1 MTSPPDPALTEAEQ
15 AAFLQSI
22 ARVRS
27 AAGRALR
34 AAQTNAVQGTAAHG
48 TGAIATGQAPNATES
63 PAQAAVDFI
72 AHLHQVL
79 DTVAEQART
88 NGPQPACQAGCAHCC
103 HLRVE
108 ATDPEVLHI
117 AQHLHTLPSAD
128 QATTL
133 RRLRQHAAAVSVGT
147 TRQPCSF
154 LVHDRCAI
162 YSVRPAACR
171 KAHSLSAAHCAEQSP
186 TIPQNLRLL
195 VDAEALMAGTALAYR
210 DQPLPASAHEL
221 NAAVLAA
228 LDGTASPPAGA
239 LLRWYR
245 GDEGALALR
254 GTPP

>member
-1 MTSPPDPALTEAEQ
+1 MTSPTAPALTEAEQ

-22 ARVRS
+22 ARVRN

-48 TGAIATGQAPNATES
+48 TGAIATGQAPDATES
-63 PAQAAVDFI
+63 AAQAAVDFI
-72 AHLHQVL
+72 AQLHQGL

-117 AQHLHTLPSAD
+117 AQHLQTLPSAD

-133 RRLRQHAAAVSVGT
+133 RRLQQHAAAASVGT

-186 TIPQNLRLL
+186 TIPQNPVSYTHL
-195 VDAEALMAGTALAYR
+195 T
-210 DQPLPASAHEL
+210 LP
-221 NAAVLAA
+221 
-228 LDGTASPPAGA
+228 T
-239 LLRWYR
+239 
-245 GDEGALALR
+245 
-254 GTPP
+254 TPYV

>member
-1 MTSPPDPALTEAEQ
+1 MTNPPAPALTEAEQ

-34 AAQTNAVQGTAAHG
+34 AAQANAVQGAVAHG
-48 TGAIATGQAPNATES
+48 TGTGKSA
-63 PAQAAVDFI
+63 AQAAVDFI
-72 AHLHQVL
+72 AQLHQGL

-117 AQHLHTLPSAD
+117 AQHLQTLPSAD

-133 RRLRQHAAAVSVGT
+133 RRLQQHAAAASVGT

-245 GDEGALALR
+245 GDDGGAGPAR
-254 GTPP
+254 HAAVKACAP

>member
-1 MTSPPDPALTEAEQ
+1 MTSPPDSALTEAER

-27 AAGRALR
+27 AVGRALR
-34 AAQTNAVQGTAAHG
+34 AAQANAVQGAAAHG
-48 TGAIATGQAPNATES
+48 TGQAPDATES
-63 PAQAAVDFI
+63 AAQAAVGFI
-72 AHLHQVL
+72 EQLHQGL
-79 DTVAEQART
+79 DTVAEQAGA
-88 NGPQPACQAGCAHCC
+88 NGSKPACQAGCAHCC

-117 AQHLHTLPSAD
+117 AQHLQTLPSAD

-133 RRLRQHAAAVSVGT
+133 RRLQQHAAAASVGT

-195 VDAEALMAGTALAYR
+195 VDAEALVPG
-210 DQPLPASAHEL
+210 
-221 NAAVLAA
+221 
-228 LDGTASPPAGA
+228 
-239 LLRWYR
+239 
-245 GDEGALALR
+245 
-254 GTPP
+254 